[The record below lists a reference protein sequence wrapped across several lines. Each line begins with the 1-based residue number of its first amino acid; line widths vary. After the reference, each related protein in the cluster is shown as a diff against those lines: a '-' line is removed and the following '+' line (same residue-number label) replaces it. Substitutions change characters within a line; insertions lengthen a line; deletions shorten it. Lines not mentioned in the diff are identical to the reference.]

1 MHKSVHN
8 LIQIEKEIQSNIINL
23 DTTTKSPKIIAV
35 SKTHTMSN
43 VLPLINH
50 GHLDFGENKVQEAI
64 DKWSDIKNK
73 KNSIKLHLI
82 GRLQTNKVKFALKIF
97 DYIHSLDSEKLANK
111 ISDEQIKQGKKPKIF
126 IQVNIGNEDQKSGIN
141 KERLDDFYRFCKN
154 LNLDIIG
161 TMCIPPNNGNT
172 ENFFFEMSKLNQK
185 LNFKELSMGMSGD
198 YLEAIKNSATY
209 VRVGSKIFGSRT

>member
-23 DTTTKSPKIIAV
+23 DTTIKSPKIIAV
-35 SKTHTMSN
+35 SKTHPMASI
-43 VLPLINH
+43 LPLINH

-161 TMCIPPNNGNT
+161 TMCIPPNNVNT

-185 LNFKELSMGMSGD
+185 LNFKELSMGMSAD
-198 YLEAIKNSATY
+198 YLEAIKYNATY
-209 VRVGSKIFGSRT
+209 VRVGSKIFGIRD